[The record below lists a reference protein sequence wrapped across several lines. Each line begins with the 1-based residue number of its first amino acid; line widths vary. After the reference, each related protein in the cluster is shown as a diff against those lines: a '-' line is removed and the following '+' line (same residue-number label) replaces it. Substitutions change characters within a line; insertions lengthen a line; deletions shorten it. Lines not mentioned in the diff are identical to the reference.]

1 MLHLNYSS
9 QFSSYRSNMYFA
21 KSLLYST
28 RSMGLR
34 SSTREVIDDI
44 IPISRKYLR
53 KLHRFKWLSSS
64 FSQKDLKGYI

>member
-1 MLHLNYSS
+1 
-9 QFSSYRSNMYFA
+9 
-21 KSLLYST
+21 
-28 RSMGLR
+28 MGLR

-64 FSQKDLKGYI
+64 FSQKDLKGYIWKDSSSVRPTTQ